1 MKSWCISPDGLY
13 GASNPSRQGLPVL
26 SPSLAQEIAGDTS
39 AVIGLNVLITD
50 GDGIVIG
57 SGDSSRIGSFHE
69 ASVEVMRTK
78 EPAEH
83 TAPQAQRLRGVRPGV
98 TLPLVMDGRAVG
110 TVGITGTPTQV
121 RRFGLVVKRQTEIL
135 LRESVLMR
143 SRVLRERVVE
153 DLLADIAA
161 YDAHLVEADFI
172 AYRAAEAGFD
182 LRLARVAVTV
192 QVAAP
197 RPEVSAPGRNRNRAT
212 RETALIRPELL
223 RIVREVF
230 ADPQDI
236 IASMIPGWIGVLHHL
251 PQQRRLADGVPA
263 VCRRMTEVIGSRHGL
278 TARVGIGEPAD
289 SISGLRDSYQDACD
303 ALRLGARIARDT
315 SVHLIADLRAHQV
328 LASAGRH
335 ARAHLFGPT
344 VRGLRA
350 QPDWPVLRSTIVAWC
365 ENGFSLVGAS
375 AALHIHRNTLIYR
388 MAKIEQVTGRPLRD
402 HRTTLALYLACLA
415 DQLEDEET

>member
-1 MKSWCISPDGLY
+1 M
-13 GASNPSRQGLPVL
+13 L

-50 GDGIVIG
+50 GEGIVIG
-57 SGDSSRIGSFHE
+57 SGDSSRIGTFHE
-69 ASVEVMRTK
+69 ASVEVLRTK

-83 TAPQAQRLRGVRPGV
+83 NASQAQVLRGVRPGV

-110 TVGITGTPTQV
+110 TVGITGTPAQV

-153 DLLADIAA
+153 DLLADIAS
-161 YDAHLVEADFI
+161 YDAQLVEAEFI

-182 LRLARVAVTV
+182 LRLTRVAVTV

-197 RPEVSAPGRNRNRAT
+197 RADGSGAGPGAGRGRNRAT
-212 RETALIRPELL
+212 REAALVRPELL
-223 RIVREVF
+223 RTVREVF

-236 IASMIPGWIGVLHHL
+236 IASMLPGWVAVLHHL
-251 PQQRRLADGVPA
+251 PQQQLPDRLAA
-263 VCRRMTEVIGSRHGL
+263 VCRRVAEVVGSRHGL
-278 TARVGIGEPAD
+278 IARIGIGEPTD
-289 SISGLRDSYQDACD
+289 SVSGLRDSYQDACD
-303 ALRLGARIARDT
+303 ALRLGARVARDT
-315 SVHLIADLRAHQV
+315 SVHFITDLRAHQV
-328 LASAGRH
+328 LAAVGQH
-335 ARAHLFGPT
+335 ARTHLLGPT

-350 QPDWPVLRSTIVAWC
+350 HPDWPVLRGTIVAWC
-365 ENGFSLVGAS
+365 ENGFNLVSAS

-388 MAKIEQVTGRPLRD
+388 MAKIEQITGRPLRD
-402 HRTTLALYLACLA
+402 HRATLALYLACLA
-415 DQLEDEET
+415 DQLDDEAT

>member
-1 MKSWCISPDGLY
+1 
-13 GASNPSRQGLPVL
+13 VL

-50 GDGIVIG
+50 GEGIVIG

-69 ASVEVMRTK
+69 ASVEVMRTT

-83 TAPQAQRLRGVRPGV
+83 NASQAQELRGVRPGV

-110 TVGITGTPTQV
+110 TVGITGTPAQV

-153 DLLADIAA
+153 DLLADIAS

-182 LRLARVAVTV
+182 LRLTRVAVTV

-197 RPEVSAPGRNRNRAT
+197 RADGSGSGSGSGIVPGRSRNRAN
-212 RETALIRPELL
+212 REAALVRPELL
-223 RIVREVF
+223 RTVREVF

-236 IASMIPGWIGVLHHL
+236 IASMIPGWVGVLHRL
-251 PQQRRLADGVPA
+251 PQQQLPERLPA
-263 VCRRMTEVIGSRHGL
+263 VCRRVAEVIGSRHGL
-278 TARVGIGEPAD
+278 IARVGIGEPTD
-289 SISGLRDSYQDACD
+289 SVSGLRDSYQDACD
-303 ALRLGARIARDT
+303 ALRLGARVARDA
-315 SVHLIADLRAHQV
+315 SVHLITDLRAHQV
-328 LASAGRH
+328 LAAAGQH
-335 ARAHLFGPT
+335 ARAHLLGPT

-350 QPDWPVLRSTIVAWC
+350 HPDWPLLRGTIVAWC
-365 ENGFSLVGAS
+365 ENGFNLVSAS

-388 MAKIEQVTGRPLRD
+388 MNKIEQITGRPLRD

-415 DQLEDEET
+415 DQLDDEAT